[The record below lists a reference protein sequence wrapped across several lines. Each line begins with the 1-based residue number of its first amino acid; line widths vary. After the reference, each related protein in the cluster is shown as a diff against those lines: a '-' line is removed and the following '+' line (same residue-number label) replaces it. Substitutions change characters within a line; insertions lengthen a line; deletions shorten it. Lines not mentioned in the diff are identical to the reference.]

1 MCLWWWWSWATL
13 FSWPKTDVSNTRL
26 VPYSSFTPPQACVSG
41 GQPEGSGEDLRIKLV
56 IQHCCLW
63 WWDCTGLRVGGLQPD
78 VVLLRSMLRS
88 AAGLAGFIALHTLQ
102 FLVSWHWDGNLNSL
116 ADWTSSPLKTRPPPR
131 SSPFAPL
138 QPSVTTLSL
147 CGAEWVPFSRVYDP
161 AFADR
166 GSRYVSPSK
175 AFSHTPV
182 TSGQLWAGLPWRTNY
197 KLLTINQELLF
208 FFLTACRNPV

>member
-147 CGAEWVPFSRVYDP
+147 CGAEWVPFIP
-161 AFADR
+161 AEFMTLLLQTGGLDMYLHQR
-166 GSRYVSPSK
+166 RSHILLSPLVSC
-175 AFSHTPV
+175 
-182 TSGQLWAGLPWRTNY
+182 GLVC
-197 KLLTINQELLF
+197 LEELIISS
-208 FFLTACRNPV
+208 